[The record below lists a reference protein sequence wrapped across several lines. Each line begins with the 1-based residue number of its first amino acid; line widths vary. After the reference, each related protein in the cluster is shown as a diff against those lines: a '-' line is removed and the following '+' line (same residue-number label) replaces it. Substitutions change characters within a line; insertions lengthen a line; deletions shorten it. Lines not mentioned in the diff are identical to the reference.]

1 MLITSGQKNTNF
13 VEDVEYVVSCQ
24 GSLNSIPDKKSK
36 ISQQIRGMAAIL
48 IFQSAKKNQKLGRGG
63 CDFASCQVSLNSI
76 QRL

>member
-1 MLITSGQKNTNF
+1 MYADNEWPEKHKFRGGCWVL
-13 VEDVEYVVSCQ
+13 DSCQ
-24 GSLNSIPDKKSK
+24 GSLNSNPDKKSK

-48 IFQSAKKNQKLGRGG
+48 IFQSAEKQKLGRGG